1 MWLLIQIFRKVQQ
14 RGTDQLVDRMGCA
27 IRRVAQRDDYDIE
40 PASLES
46 KDLLSDKSLG

>member
-27 IRRVAQRDDYDIE
+27 IRRMAQRDDQDIE
-40 PASLES
+40 PALFEGE
-46 KDLLSDKSLG
+46 DLLSNESLG